1 MKFKTK
7 IKDGRLFVQIKSNRT
22 INLRELN
29 LISQKN
35 IRGVLRPY
43 KIDKSKVVY
52 AGPVSISMTE
62 RIKKPISK
70 YEFFYIMLQIAR
82 VISAVEGN
90 QLSPQNIIFD
100 LRYVY
105 INEHTKEMQF
115 IYAPLAENGYQ
126 NSALNFMEAIIY
138 LSTAEQN
145 QNTDYIARFHCFIKE
160 MTVFNADAICNYIG
174 FEEPSMKKQA
184 RNVSGYMTDKPR
196 DYYQHYNQERNVS
209 TNAASSFAE
218 ENTALLSNE
227 DEGTA
232 YLEDF
237 DEATGLLNEDDTT
250 LLVENA
256 NVHFPSLN
264 NVNTGEVISVNKP
277 VFRIGKEKSYV
288 DYFVANNNAV
298 SRSHADIITRGNKYF
313 IMDLNSKNHTY
324 VDGQMIPIR
333 CEVEIFEGSKIRIA
347 NEEFIFHV

>member
-1 MKFKTK
+1 MKIRSK
-7 IKDGRLFVQIKSNRT
+7 IKDGRLFIHLKSKKI
-22 INLRELN
+22 INSRELN
-29 LISQKN
+29 LIGQKN

-43 KIDKSKVVY
+43 KFEQNKVVY
-52 AGPVSISMTE
+52 TGPVGISMTE
-62 RIKKPISK
+62 RINKPISK

-82 VISAVEGN
+82 VISAIEGN
-90 QLSPQNIIFD
+90 QLSTQNIIFD

-105 INEHTKEMQF
+105 INEYTKEMQF
-115 IYAPLAENGYQ
+115 IYAPLAENDYQ
-126 NSALNFMEAIIY
+126 NNVFNFMEAIIY

-145 QNTDYIARFHCFIKE
+145 QNTDYIAKFHCFIKG
-160 MTVFNADAICNYIG
+160 MTYFNADAICNYIG
-174 FEEPSMKKQA
+174 VEEPSMKKQA
-184 RNVSGYMTDKPR
+184 RNASGYMTDKPR
-196 DYYQHYNQERNVS
+196 DYYNHYSQERNVS
-209 TNAASSFAE
+209 LNTVSAFAE
-218 ENTALLSNE
+218 ENTALLSGE

-347 NEEFIFHV
+347 NEEFIFRV